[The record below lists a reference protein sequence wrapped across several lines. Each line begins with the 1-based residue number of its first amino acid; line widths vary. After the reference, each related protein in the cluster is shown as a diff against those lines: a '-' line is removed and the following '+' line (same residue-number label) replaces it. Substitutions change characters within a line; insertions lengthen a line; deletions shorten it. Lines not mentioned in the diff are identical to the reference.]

1 MRSCARYVVIRK
13 EIIRLLW
20 LWNRQETWQHTKRQ
34 ESMKAFI
41 TCFRIVATVL
51 VFVGA
56 ILSAGVVWDTADM
69 LQGIMVV
76 INVPVILILGG
87 RAIAALKD
95 YKKQRK
101 EGKSPEFK
109 SANIGLS
116 GKTDCW
122 E

>member
-1 MRSCARYVVIRK
+1 M
-13 EIIRLLW
+13 
-20 LWNRQETWQHTKRQ
+20 
-34 ESMKAFI
+34 
-41 TCFRIVATVL
+41 
-51 VFVGA
+51 FVGA

-109 SANIGLS
+109 SADIGLS

>member
-1 MRSCARYVVIRK
+1 MKRK
-13 EIIRLLW
+13 PGK
-20 LWNRQETWQHTKRQ
+20 T
-34 ESMKAFI
+34 FI
-41 TCFRIVATVL
+41 TCFRLLATAL

-76 INVPVILILGG
+76 INVPVILIISGP
-87 RAIAALKD
+87 AIAALKD

-101 EGKSPEFK
+101 EGKTPEFK
-109 SANIGLS
+109 AADIVLE

-122 E
+122 K